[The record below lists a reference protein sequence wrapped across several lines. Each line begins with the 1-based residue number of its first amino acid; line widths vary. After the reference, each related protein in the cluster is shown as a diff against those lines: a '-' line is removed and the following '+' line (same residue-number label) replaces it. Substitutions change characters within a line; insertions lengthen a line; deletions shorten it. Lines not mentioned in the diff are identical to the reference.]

1 MIHKFCS
8 HMVFEAHMEKN
19 EAGEFDECVEHA
31 DAAHLFEHKSPLPMA
46 EH

>member
-1 MIHKFCS
+1 
-8 HMVFEAHMEKN
+8 MEKN

-31 DAAHLFEHKSPLPMA
+31 DAAHKSPLPAA